1 MSASRMWVIGAVAA
15 VCAAVGPGYL
25 TGAKAQTIYF
35 ICAANDPSVAPLN
48 VGLDFG
54 AAEVRSWPVGTERRL
69 VPARP
74 ANITEEQAVWTS
86 GPALLSET
94 YTLDLLTG
102 TLTEVV
108 NDQNGDERMC
118 RKTSRPR

>member
-1 MSASRMWVIGAVAA
+1 MSGSRMWVVGAVAT

-25 TGAKAQTIYF
+25 TGANAQTIHF
-35 ICAANDPSVAPLN
+35 ICAANDPSVAPLY
-48 VGLDFG
+48 VSLDFG

-69 VPARP
+69 VPAQP

-94 YTLDLLTG
+94 YTLDLTTGELTN
-102 TLTEVV
+102 VV
-108 NDQNGDERMC
+108 DNVNGDARMC
-118 RKTSRPR
+118 KKTSRPR

>member
-1 MSASRMWVIGAVAA
+1 MWVVGHVAA

-25 TGAKAQTIYF
+25 TGANAQTIHF
-35 ICAANDPSVAPLN
+35 NLRGERSERGPLY
-48 VGLDFG
+48 VSLDFG

-69 VPARP
+69 VPAQP

-94 YTLDLLTG
+94 YTLDLTTGELTN
-102 TLTEVV
+102 VV
-108 NDQNGDERMC
+108 DNLNGDARMC